1 MGDLKL
7 NVRLSQQLIMTPQ
20 LQQAIKLLQMSRLE
34 LQGTINQELM
44 ENPVLEELA
53 EVPDPNIISESST
66 TKEETPPSVDESWQ
80 DYIENYD
87 SSSSSAPTGSKSYT
101 NVEDNFSIE
110 NIAMKKESLYD
121 HLIWQL
127 RMTGMDKKEE
137 AFGEKIIENISDEG
151 YFQGNLNDL
160 AKDFGFN
167 YEQAEEVLLKI
178 QEFDPVGVGA
188 RDIRE
193 CLLQQVRQLNYNDAK
208 LITLIKNH
216 LPDFEKKNY
225 QAIARKLDI
234 PVERVHELSKVILSL
249 EPKPGRAFTQND
261 IQYIVPDIYVV
272 KVDNEYVI
280 MLNDDGMPRLRIS
293 SYYKNMAHDKKSNLG
308 TKDREYINEH
318 IRKAVALIRSIQ
330 HRQKTIY
337 KVTEAIV
344 KKQLEFLEYGVSKL
358 KPMILREIA
367 QDVAMHE
374 STVSRVTTNKYVYTS
389 QGIYELK
396 FFFNNPVSSMVGG
409 DDLASE
415 SVRECIRKLVQNE
428 DVKKPLSDQQI
439 VELLKRGNIEIAR
452 RTVAKYRD
460 ILGILPSSKRK
471 KYIV

>member
-44 ENPVLEELA
+44 ENPVLEEVA
-53 EVPDPNIISESST
+53 EAPDPNIISEST
-66 TKEETPPSVDESWQ
+66 ATQEETPPSIDDNWQ
-80 DYIENYD
+80 DYVESYD
-87 SSSSSAPTGSKSYT
+87 SSSSSAPIASRARSS
-101 NVEDNFSIE
+101 VDENFSLE
-110 NIAMKKESLYD
+110 NIATKKESLYD

-127 RMTGMDKKEE
+127 RMSGMDKKEE
-137 AFGEKIIENISDEG
+137 EFAERLIENISDDG
-151 YFQGNLNDL
+151 YLQLNLNDV
-160 AKDFGFN
+160 AKDFGFT
-167 YEQAEEVLLKI
+167 YDQAEEVLLRI
-178 QEFDPVGVGA
+178 QEFDPIGVGA
-188 RDIRE
+188 RDIKE

-208 LITLIKNH
+208 LIALIKNH
-216 LPDFEKKNY
+216 LGDFEKKNY
-225 QAIARKLDI
+225 TAIAKKLDI
-234 PVERVHELSKVILSL
+234 SIERVHELSKLILSL

-261 IQYIVPDIYVV
+261 IQYIMPDIYVV
-272 KVDNEYVI
+272 KIDNEYVV
-280 MLNDDGMPRLRIS
+280 MLNDDGMPKLRIS
-293 SYYKNMAHDKKSNLG
+293 TYYKKMAHDKKNMLQA
-308 TKDREYINEH
+308 KDREYLNEN

-344 KKQLEFLEYGVSKL
+344 KKQFDFLEHGVSKL

-367 QDVAMHE
+367 EDVGMHE
-374 STVSRVTTNKYVYTS
+374 STISRVTTNKYVHTP

-396 FFFNNPVSSMVGG
+396 FFFNNPVSSSSGG

-415 SVRECIRKLVQNE
+415 SVREHIRKLVQNE

-439 VELLKRGNIEIAR
+439 VELLKRENIEIAR

-471 KYIV
+471 KHII

>member
-44 ENPVLEELA
+44 ENPVLEEVA
-53 EVPDPNIISESST
+53 EAPDPNIISESST
-66 TKEETPPSVDESWQ
+66 TPDETPPGVDDSWQ

-87 SSSSSAPTGSKSYT
+87 SSSSSAPISSRSYS
-101 NVEDNFSIE
+101 NIEDNFSLE
-110 NIAMKKESLYD
+110 NIAVKKESLYD

-127 RMTGMDKKEE
+127 KMTGLSKKEE

-151 YFQGNLNDL
+151 YLQVNFADL
-160 AKDFGFN
+160 AKDSGLN

-188 RDIRE
+188 RDIKE

-208 LITLIKNH
+208 LIALIKNH

-225 QAIARKLDI
+225 SAIARKLEI
-234 PVERVHELSKVILSL
+234 TVERVHELSKVILSL

-261 IQYIVPDIYVV
+261 VHYIVPDIYVV
-272 KVDNEYVI
+272 KVDQEYVI
-280 MLNDDGMPRLRIS
+280 MLNDDGMPKLRIS
-293 SYYKNMAHDKKSNLG
+293 SYYKNMAHDRKNSLQ
-308 TKDREYINEH
+308 TKDREYLNEN

-344 KKQLEFLEYGVSKL
+344 KKQLEFLEHGVSKL

-367 QDVAMHE
+367 QDVGMHE
-374 STVSRVTTNKYVYTS
+374 STVSRVTTNKYVYTP

-396 FFFNNPVSSMVGG
+396 FFFNNPVSSSSGG
-409 DDLASE
+409 DDMASE
-415 SVRECIRKLVQNE
+415 SVREHIRKLVQNE
-428 DVKKPLSDQQI
+428 DVKHPLSDQQI
-439 VELLKRGNIEIAR
+439 VELLKKENIELAR